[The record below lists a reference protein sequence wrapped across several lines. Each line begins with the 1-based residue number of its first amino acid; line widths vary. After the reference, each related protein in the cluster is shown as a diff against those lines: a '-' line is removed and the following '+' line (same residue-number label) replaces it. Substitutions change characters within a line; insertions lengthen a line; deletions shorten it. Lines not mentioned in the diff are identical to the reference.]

1 MHALFRRLLLSSW
14 VVAILFLGIQGGY
27 GGPWADR
34 AYRPQKT
41 QYVPGE
47 LIVKLKPGAAP
58 VLLSD
63 GLATGA
69 PAVDQQLAR
78 IGVQRVEQL
87 LKGLKHAP
95 NGGERIYRVSFA
107 APRDPEEVAAEL
119 RTSPYLEY
127 ADPVAVHFIEE
138 TPNDPRF
145 GEQWYLPK
153 IKAPQAWDVAKGD
166 SSVVIAIV
174 DNGVD
179 YQHPDLAQNLW
190 VNWREARGLAGV
202 DDDGN
207 GYVDDVYGY
216 DIAEQDPDPTNC
228 PPDAEG
234 YYDHGTLLAGVACAV
249 TNNGV
254 GIAGTSWGC
263 RYMPVK
269 TSYDSSPRS
278 VSFGYQGILYA
289 ARTGARIINCSWG
302 RFGQPM
308 ASEQDIINTA
318 TAMGAVVVASAGNTV
333 TDELHYPSAY
343 RNVLSVTWLSSGDQ
357 RIAVYQSGEW
367 VGSTHGPA
375 VDVAAPGLNIS
386 STVPRSAG
394 SYGLASGSSLA
405 SPIASGTCGLLVT
418 QHPEWSPLRIMQ
430 QVVLTADNVD
440 RVNPGFEGQLG
451 SGRVNALRAVTE
463 AEPVQLPPK
472 IHTDTLIVREAGGD
486 GDGVFEHGE
495 LIYIT
500 GRIRNYSV
508 TVANN
513 ASLVLSSADT
523 SFDFPTPRVFVGTVD
538 ADADLELSTPLV
550 ARVRPNA
557 QGHTATLLLGIE
569 YEGGATS
576 FDSVHVL
583 VGVTPVLVVD
593 DTKDRQGSPANSA
606 VNPAE
611 FYTQLLANIAVP
623 YGVWDHGLLGTP
635 PESFLSQFPIVIWVC
650 EWSFPYLTSID
661 MAALR
666 SFLEAGGS
674 LFITGQDLAYSLAD
688 ASSPWYSAEGITFL
702 EQFLHARYVADDSHQ
717 LQVVGVTG
725 DPIGHGL
732 AFSIYQPGR
741 QADEQYPEVLE
752 PIGGGLPVFQY
763 KTGGVGAVRYQGDYR
778 SLYFGFGLEAV
789 DATFTTV
796 PTSYSA
802 LRHTVMARALEW
814 LTPVQHTPLSDIED
828 PTATRVVSLR
838 MQRLFPGLSRVELHW
853 RKAGQETFNVIDMQQ
868 VARGDYQAAIPAPGD
883 TATVEYFFSVGTAYY
898 SMHLP
903 FQAPTA
909 LYRYSVAQDRI
920 PPTITHQPLRRLFN
934 AADTAWVQ
942 AVLTDNLGI
951 DTTQACVYY
960 GVKTLNHKSNLLP
973 TAVPHLWRAPLLPIA
988 TYGDT
993 VHYTLLVRDRS
1004 AAGNAAVSDTFALVV
1019 GYEDF
1024 ESGLADWESSG
1035 SWGLDDFYAH
1045 SGSLSANQSP
1055 GQNYPTNY
1063 EGSLSMAFGADL
1075 SQTTGAAL
1083 YFWTKY
1089 YIELNKD
1096 FGYVEVSTDGGHT
1109 WMQLGNPLTGVRTSW
1124 VEEYRSLR
1132 PFTGPG
1138 RSDVRV
1144 RFRFVSDAAQ
1154 GPLFRGW
1161 FIDDVRI
1168 VTGPTVKVE
1177 ETPAA
1182 AKAPSAYALYQ
1193 NHPNPFN
1200 PATEIR
1206 FSLPEAAVAKV
1217 QVFSLLGRRV
1227 ATVIDTFLPA
1237 GEHKCQWQAVD
1248 DAGQRLPSGLYL
1260 YRLETPRYQATRKMI
1275 LLQ

>member
-1 MHALFRRLLLSSW
+1 MHAKFRRLLLVSW
-14 VVAILFLGIQGGY
+14 VGGVLCLGFESGY
-27 GGPWADR
+27 GGVSADNV
-34 AYRPQKT
+34 RPHKA

-47 LIVKLKPGAAP
+47 LIIKLKPGVAP
-58 VLLSD
+58 ELLSD
-63 GLATGA
+63 GLLTGA

-107 APRDPEEVAAEL
+107 ALRDPEEVAAEL

-138 TPNDPRF
+138 IPNDPRF
-145 GEQWYLPK
+145 GEQSYLRK
-153 IKAPQAWDVAKGD
+153 IQAPQAWDVTKGD
-166 SSVVIAIV
+166 SSVVIAII

-179 YQHPDLAQNLW
+179 YQHPDLAQSLW
-190 VNWREARGLAGV
+190 VNWREARGLPGV

-207 GYVDDVYGY
+207 GYVDDLYGY
-216 DIAEQDPDPTNC
+216 DIAEGDNDPTNC
-228 PPDAEG
+228 PPDADG
-234 YYDHGTLLAGVACAV
+234 FYDHGTLVAGVACAV

-278 VSFGYQGILYA
+278 VSFGFQGILYA

-308 ASEQDIINTA
+308 ASEQDIIDTA
-318 TAMGAVVVASAGNTV
+318 TEMGAVVVAAAGNAV

-343 RNVLSVTWLSSGDQ
+343 RNVLSTTWLSSSDQ
-357 RIAVYQSGEW
+357 RIAVYQDNEW
-367 VGSTHGPA
+367 VGSTYGPA
-375 VDVAAPGLNIS
+375 VDVAAPGLGIY
-386 STVPRSAG
+386 STVPRTAN
-394 SYGLASGSSLA
+394 SYGSASGSSLA
-405 SPIASGTCGLLVT
+405 APQTSGLCGLVAT
-418 QHPEWSPLRIMQ
+418 QHPDWSPLRIMQ
-430 QVVLTADNVD
+430 QVVFTADNID

-451 SGRVNALRAVTE
+451 SGRINAFRAVSET
-463 AEPVQLPPK
+463 EPVPLPPK
-472 IHTDTLIVREAGGD
+472 MHTDTLIVREAGGD
-486 GDGVFEHGE
+486 GDGVYEHGE
-495 LIYIT
+495 LIHIT
-500 GRIRNYSV
+500 GRFRNFSV
-508 TVANN
+508 TQANN
-513 ASLVLSSADT
+513 VSLVLSSADT
-523 SFDFPTPRVFVGTVD
+523 SLDFPIPRAFVGRVN
-538 ADADLELSTPLV
+538 ADAEVELSTPLA

-557 QGHTATLLLGIE
+557 QGHTATLLLSIE
-569 YEGGATS
+569 YDGGAIT
-576 FDSVHVL
+576 FDSLQVL

-593 DTKDRQGSPANSA
+593 DTKDREGSPANSA
-606 VNPAE
+606 VNPAD
-611 FYTQLLANIAVP
+611 FYAQLLANIGVP

-635 PESFLSQFPIVIWVC
+635 PESFLSQFPIVIWVS
-650 EWSFPYLTSID
+650 EWSFPYLISTD

-666 SFLEAGGS
+666 GFLQAGGS

-688 ASSPWYSAEGITFL
+688 PSSPWYSAEGMAFL

-717 LQVVGVTG
+717 LQLVGVTG

-752 PIGGGLPVFQY
+752 PKGGGLPVFQY

-778 SLYFGFGLEAV
+778 TLYFGFGLEAV
-789 DATFTTV
+789 DATLTTV
-796 PTSYSA
+796 PASYSA
-802 LRHTVMARALEW
+802 LRQTVMSRALEW
-814 LTPVQHTPLSDIED
+814 LTPVQHTPLPDIED
-828 PTATRVVSLR
+828 PAAARVASLHL
-838 MQRLFPGLSRVELHW
+838 QRLFPGLSRVELHW
-853 RKAGQETFNVIDMQQ
+853 RKAGQATFNVVNMQQ
-868 VARGDYQAAIPAPGD
+868 VAGGDYQAEIPATGD
-883 TATVEYFFSVGTAYY
+883 TATVEYFFVVGTSYY
-898 SMHLP
+898 TMQLP

-909 LYRYSVAQDRI
+909 LYRYTVAEDRI

-934 AADTAWVQ
+934 AADTAWVE
-942 AVLTDNLGI
+942 AVLTDNVGI
-951 DTTQACVYY
+951 DTAQACVYY
-960 GVKTLNHKSNLLP
+960 GVKAMDHKSNLLP

-993 VHYTLLVRDRS
+993 MCYTLLVRDRS
-1004 AAGNAAVSDTFALVV
+1004 SAGNTAVSDTFALLV

-1024 ESGLADWESSG
+1024 ENGLADWEASG

-1045 SGSLSANQSP
+1045 SGSMSANQSP

-1063 EGSLSMAFGADL
+1063 EGSLTMAFGADL

-1089 YIELNKD
+1089 YIEANKD

-1109 WMQLGNPLTGVRTSW
+1109 WTQLGNALTGVRAAW

-1138 RSDVRV
+1138 CSDVRV

-1168 VTGPTVKVE
+1168 VAGPTVKVE
-1177 ETPAA
+1177 EAVTAT
-1182 AKAPSAYALYQ
+1182 KAPAVYALYQ

-1200 PATEIR
+1200 PTTEIR
-1206 FSLPEAAVAKV
+1206 FSLPEATHIKLEI
-1217 QVFSLLGRRV
+1217 FNLLGRRV
-1227 ATVIDTFLPA
+1227 AAVIDTFLPA

-1248 DAGQRLPSGLYL
+1248 DTGQRLPSGLYL
-1260 YRLETPRYQATRKMI
+1260 YRLETRDYQATRKMI